1 MLTKLKLPLNLAK
14 HFEMQTKRQ
23 IFSSYWFCIVTLML
37 KYISGKFYLVVL
49 LCLYPKM
56 IKYQTLIHI
65 CRYII
70 YESTKLI
77 WFKQQWCC
85 DVGKWEEQKNSTF
98 RLHPWNGS
106 VLCSAEKTCQ
116 AYFWQWPAKDVLSC
130 TEQTRDKTRCAD
142 SGYTARQSPKY

>member
-37 KYISGKFYLVVL
+37 KYISGKFYLIVL

-77 WFKQQWCC
+77 
-85 DVGKWEEQKNSTF
+85 
-98 RLHPWNGS
+98 
-106 VLCSAEKTCQ
+106 
-116 AYFWQWPAKDVLSC
+116 
-130 TEQTRDKTRCAD
+130 
-142 SGYTARQSPKY
+142 